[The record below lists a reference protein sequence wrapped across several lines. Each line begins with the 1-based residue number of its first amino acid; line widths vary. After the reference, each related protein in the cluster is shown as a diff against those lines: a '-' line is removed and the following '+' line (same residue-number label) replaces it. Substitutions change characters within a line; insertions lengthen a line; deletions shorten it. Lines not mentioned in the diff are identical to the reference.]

1 MSKPYFTILFP
12 VLCLFQ
18 SVSSFTPCPLLG
30 PAFPAFT
37 LDKNSSIL
45 TSALANLT
53 GTFNEQNS
61 KGSGSHGDTT
71 PNTTS
76 FSFSLFSAN
85 QGTASASPFFFDYHY
100 TAPSLQ
106 NSSSQIR
113 HVNRDSVYR
122 IGGLTQIFT
131 VWTSLVEAGDGIWHD
146 PVTKYLPELAAI
158 TKTANAKQ
166 DPVRYVD
173 WEDITVGQLASHMA
187 GLPRDYCV
195 DGIGEEGYGINDG
208 LPPSNGSNST
218 CTSNNRSQAASLA
231 ILAQESP
238 VAPPGVTPIYSNVGF
253 QILGYIIERITGQ
266 PFNDVL
272 EGRIL
277 KPLSLSKTSLHTPL
291 SNSSGIIP
299 TDPRTSGWSNQ
310 YAGEAPALSMYS
322 TITDLSTAGKAI
334 LNSTILPRTQTNRW
348 LKPVSHTSN
357 PANSLGYPW
366 IIYSSGDYP
375 STSMVDIYTYYSSIG
390 QYSSYIGLVPD
401 YNVGFTVLAAD
412 SVSAPDLNVHADIIG
427 DVILPALM
435 KTAVKQAG
443 SRFGGQ
449 YTTSSGLNS
458 SITVSVDELPGMFVE
473 KFVSNGTDFRETLAA
488 LIGVEDPKALSI
500 RLYPTGLVSETESGG
515 SRLAFR
521 AVLQDKNELAD
532 ADTPTCV
539 SWMDVDKF
547 KYRGRALDSF
557 VFEVDAAGNSVGV
570 EIPGLE
576 LHLNRKK

>member
-1 MSKPYFTILFP
+1 MSKPYFTIIVP

-45 TSALANLT
+45 TAALANLT
-53 GTFNEQNS
+53 GTFDEQNS
-61 KGSGSHGDTT
+61 QGSGSHGDTT

-106 NSSSQIR
+106 NSSSPIR

-146 PVTKYLPELAAI
+146 PVTKYLPGLAAI
-158 TKTANAKQ
+158 TKSANAKQ

-187 GLPRDYCV
+187 GLPRDF
-195 DGIGEEGYGINDG
+195 
-208 LPPSNGSNST
+208 
-218 CTSNNRSQAASLA
+218 
-231 ILAQESP
+231 
-238 VAPPGVTPIYSNVGF
+238 APPGVTPIYSNVGF

-266 PFNDVL
+266 PFNHVL
-272 EGRIL
+272 KSRIL
-277 KPLSLSKTSLHTPL
+277 EPLSLSKTSLDTPS

-348 LKPVSHTSN
+348 LKPVTHTSN

-366 IIYSSGDYP
+366 IVYSSGDYP

-435 KTAVKQAG
+435 KTAVTQAG
-443 SRFGGQ
+443 ARFGGQ
-449 YTTSSGLNS
+449 YTASSGLNS

-473 KFVSNGTDFRETLAA
+473 KFVSNGTDFRETLAS
-488 LIGVEDPKALSI
+488 LIGVKDLEALSI
-500 RLYPTGLVSETESGG
+500 RLYPTGLVSETSSGG
-515 SRLAFR
+515 SRVAFR
-521 AVLQDKNELAD
+521 AVLQDKNDPAD
-532 ADTPTCV
+532 AGTPTCV

-557 VFEVDAAGNSVGV
+557 VFEVDAAGKAVGV